1 MTKQQNKRGIID
13 MKSKAIGILVC
24 MMMLATIP
32 IAAGLNS
39 EVGSKCETT
48 GIFDKTII
56 RGIVLYPRISQDG
69 KTINFLALRLS
80 FRTIYLDGITHGIV
94 KFQRIQIPN
103 NFKGYFGKFY
113 IIGTFRGSLDI

>member
-1 MTKQQNKRGIID
+1 MIV
-13 MKSKAIGILVC
+13 MKSKVVGILVC

-39 EVGSKCETT
+39 EVGYECGTT

-56 RGIVLYPRISQDG
+56 RGIVLFPKVSQDG

-80 FRTIYLDGITHGIV
+80 FRTIEPDGITYGVV
-94 KFQRIQIPN
+94 KLHRFQIPN
-103 NFKGYFGKFY
+103 NFKGYLGNFY
-113 IIGTFRGSLDI
+113 IFGSFRGSLDI

>member
-1 MTKQQNKRGIID
+1 

-32 IAAGLNS
+32 IAAGLNC
-39 EVGSKCETT
+39 EIGSKCGTT
-48 GIFDKTII
+48 GIFNKTII

-80 FRTIYLDGITHGIV
+80 FRTIYLDGITHGLV

-103 NFKGYFGKFY
+103 NFKGYFGNFY
-113 IIGTFRGSLDI
+113 IFGTFRGSLDI

>member
-1 MTKQQNKRGIID
+1 MID
-13 MKSKAIGILVC
+13 MNSKVVGILVC
-24 MMMLATIP
+24 MMMLTTIP
-32 IAAGLNS
+32 IASGLNC
-39 EVGSKCETT
+39 EVGYKCGTT

-56 RGIVLYPRISQDG
+56 RGIVLFPRVSQDG

-103 NFKGYFGKFY
+103 NFKGYLGNFY
-113 IIGTFRGSLDI
+113 IFGSFRGSLDI

>member
-1 MTKQQNKRGIID
+1 MIV
-13 MKSKAIGILVC
+13 MKSKVVGILVC

-39 EVGSKCETT
+39 EVGYECGTT

-56 RGIVLYPRISQDG
+56 RGIVLFPKVSQDG

-94 KFQRIQIPN
+94 KFQCIQIPS